1 MFSCCAFNQI
11 KPMWPHSSHPVW
23 DSNSKPDLVWLKTY
37 QKTMF
42 DTCSCT
48 LNVTLHW
55 GDEECY
61 TAARIIGFNSSSSLG
76 APSVSVASTKAVVM
90 GLSLTCPLLCTPRL
104 FPNQRWVPWLHSL
117 FLAPSGAQR
126 FRHSPVF
133 MRATMSKRSR
143 QPSTPCSVSFP
154 HRWMLLFAL

>member
-1 MFSCCAFNQI
+1 
-11 KPMWPHSSHPVW
+11 MWPHSSHLIW
-23 DSNSKPDLVWLKTY
+23 ESNSKSDLAWLKIH
-37 QKTMF
+37 QKPMF
-42 DTCSCT
+42 DTFSCT

-55 GDEECY
+55 GDEDRY
-61 TAARIIGFNSSSSLG
+61 TPACIIGFNSSSSSLG

-90 GLSLTCPLLCTPRL
+90 GLSLTCPLLCTARL
-104 FPNQRWVPWLHSL
+104 FPNQRWVPWPHSL

-133 MRATMSKRSR
+133 MRATMSKRSH
-143 QPSTPCSVSFP
+143 QPSTPCSVSFS